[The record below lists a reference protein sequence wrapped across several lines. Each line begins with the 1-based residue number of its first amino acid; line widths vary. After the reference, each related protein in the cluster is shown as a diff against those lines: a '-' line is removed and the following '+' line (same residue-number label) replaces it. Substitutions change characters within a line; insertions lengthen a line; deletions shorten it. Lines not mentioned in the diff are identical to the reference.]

1 MRGRAWCCTQY
12 IDLGDFCQN
21 LTIKVLLASSFPIHS
36 FYFEISLFWTIKMN
50 ALRRIKSKIKAEMLS
65 IFVVSLEICYRA
77 YGSI

>member
-1 MRGRAWCCTQY
+1 MAWSCAQEK
-12 IDLGDFCQN
+12 DLGDFCQN
-21 LTIKVLLASSFPIHS
+21 LTIWVLLDSSFPIQF